1 MRRKWFLIGA
11 MLAIAMLAPGAAGC
25 GDDDEGEGGNGEA
38 TTPAAGATTPATR
51 ATTPAAGD
59 GAATEYAAIIAGVDD
74 DTIGGAVVIA
84 EGGDGVEVI
93 VDVLGLPEGSHAN
106 HLHHGTCEEQGEVH
120 VTLTELEPDADGIAT
135 AETTFDDPPL
145 EHFATGHYYAVH
157 SGAGAVIGCGNVV
170 ESG

>member
-1 MRRKWFLIGA
+1 MQRKRLLLGTT
-11 MLAIAMLAPGAAGC
+11 LAIAMVALGAAGC
-25 GDDDEGEGGNGEA
+25 GGDDEDEGEGDGA
-38 TTPAAGATTPATR
+38 TGTPLGTTPATR
-51 ATTPAAGD
+51 ANTPAAGG
-59 GAATEYAAIIAGVDD
+59 GASTEYAAIIAGVDD
-74 DTIGGAVVIA
+74 DTIGGAAVIA
-84 EGGDGVEVI
+84 EGGDGVEVV

-157 SGAGAVIGCGNVV
+157 SGAGAVIGCGKVV
-170 ESG
+170 PSD